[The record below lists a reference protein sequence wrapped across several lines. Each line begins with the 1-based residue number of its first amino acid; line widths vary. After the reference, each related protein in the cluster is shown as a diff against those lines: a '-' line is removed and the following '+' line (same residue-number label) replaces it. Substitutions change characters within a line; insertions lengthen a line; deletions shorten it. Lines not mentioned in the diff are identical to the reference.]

1 MLAILIVY
9 FYVLG
14 AIRTLASAT
23 FKCHSTGCSHKR
35 LFYLEHFVV
44 FFKSMFP
51 KISHVEVNIELL
63 NAFVYVL
70 LNILLKSFKY
80 FDELYK
86 ILCRFTYGVLLQL
99 LFNQLLI
106 FCVLL
111 LYVIEQMFEER
122 RIIYYQLV
130 NYRPVDILTGKLVL
144 VTLFYD
150 LGHFR
155 EVSRDCFG
163 ILVDYKSIMA
173 DYVLEELCV
182 IWQVFEQG
190 LEFLGIV
197 LALKVI
203 TRFLDQLFDLLV

>member
-1 MLAILIVY
+1 MAILVVH
-9 FYVLG
+9 FYVLR

-23 FKCHSTGCSHKR
+23 IKSHSTGCSHKC

-51 KISHVEVNIELL
+51 KVSHVEVNIELL
-63 NAFVYVL
+63 NTFVYVL
-70 LNILLKSFKY
+70 LNILLKSFKD

-86 ILCRFTYGVLLQL
+86 ILRRFTYGVLLQL
-99 LFNQLLI
+99 LFYQLLI
-106 FCVLL
+106 FGVLL
-111 LYVIEQMFEER
+111 LNVIEQMFEER
-122 RIIYYQLV
+122 RIINDQLV
-130 NYRPVDILTGKLVL
+130 NYRPMNILTGKLVL

-163 ILVDYKSIMA
+163 ILVDYESVMA
-173 DYVLEELCV
+173 DYVLEELSV

-197 LALKVI
+197 LTFKVV
-203 TRFLDQLFDLLV
+203 TRFLDQLFYLLV